1 VPHFTQSIFGEDGPG
16 RSSED
21 GGGSV
26 ASLDHHHLHQEV
38 GLALAKSYQATLA
51 ASHSNPTHSNSSH
64 HSHSNSGE
72 EGSAVV
78 PPGGGGILLSSLVTP
93 PPLQRSPRNSL
104 AVPHKVQFVE
114 NRNLRYVLP
123 FLTVFP
129 LLIWFKCLIFPFL
142 LLPCERLCQLPARP
156 RSQSVK
162 NSVIDKRACSFEKNQ
177 VSLLLHFSR
186 FKRILKCRT
195 TYLGPP

>member
-26 ASLDHHHLHQEV
+26 ASLDHHLLHQEV

-51 ASHSNPTHSNSSH
+51 ASHSNPAHSNSH
-64 HSHSNSGE
+64 HSNSGE

-78 PPGGGGILLSSLVTP
+78 PPGGGGGILLSSLVTP

-114 NRNLRYVLP
+114 NRNLRYAAPAPRFFSLS
-123 FLTVFP
+123 LTHPV
-129 LLIWFKCLIFPFL
+129 
-142 LLPCERLCQLPARP
+142 
-156 RSQSVK
+156 
-162 NSVIDKRACSFEKNQ
+162 
-177 VSLLLHFSR
+177 
-186 FKRILKCRT
+186 
-195 TYLGPP
+195 

>member
-26 ASLDHHHLHQEV
+26 ASLDNHLLHQEV

-51 ASHSNPTHSNSSH
+51 ASPSNPTHSNSSH
-64 HSHSNSGE
+64 HSNSGE
-72 EGSAVV
+72 EGSAV
-78 PPGGGGILLSSLVTP
+78 PPGGGGGGILLSSLVTP

-114 NRNLRYVLP
+114 NRNLRYASPAP
-123 FLTVFP
+123 FVHRLSFAHLVN
-129 LLIWFKCLIFPFL
+129 CFL
-142 LLPCERLCQLPARP
+142 FSSFFSYCVRDFVN
-156 RSQSVK
+156 SQ
-162 NSVIDKRACSFEKNQ
+162 
-177 VSLLLHFSR
+177 
-186 FKRILKCRT
+186 
-195 TYLGPP
+195 

>member
-26 ASLDHHHLHQEV
+26 ASLDNHLIHQEV

-51 ASHSNPTHSNSSH
+51 ASPSNPTHSNSH

-72 EGSAVV
+72 EGSAAV
-78 PPGGGGILLSSLVTP
+78 PPGGGGGGILLSSLVTP

-114 NRNLRYVLP
+114 NRNLRYVPPP

-129 LLIWFKCLIFPFL
+129 LLVWLIFLFFPFL
-142 LLPCERLCQLPARP
+142 LLLCEDLPPESKFGHR
-156 RSQSVK
+156 
-162 NSVIDKRACSFEKNQ
+162 EK
-177 VSLLLHFSR
+177 SMFL
-186 FKRILKCRT
+186 
-195 TYLGPP
+195 